1 MGNWTL
7 KTDTSQLSS
16 VNSQLREG
24 YKQSEV
30 GVIPEEWEV
39 ETLGDIFTFGGGYS
53 ASWDQ
58 LSSEGYCYL
67 HYGDIHKSVKSFIDV
82 RAEYP
87 NIPKLNILLK
97 RISPKSLLHDGDI
110 VFVDASEDDEG
121 TSKHIVVVNNENI
134 TYISGLHT
142 IVAKSKVAVL
152 DNECK
157 RYCFQS
163 RDIKKQF
170 YFYAVGTKV
179 SGISKTNI
187 AKLKLPIPPLP
198 EQQAI
203 ASALSDVDA
212 LITALEQLITK
223 KRNIKQGA
231 MQQLITGK
239 KRLAGFSGAWKV
251 KKLGEYVTIASG
263 ESPSK
268 FKYKNNG
275 TPYYKVDQLN
285 YGNKYQKDTP
295 YFIECNNPIPKGS
308 IIFPKRGASILLNK
322 VRILT
327 EDAFMDTNLMTL
339 TTMEELDNEYLYY
352 MLIYIGLW
360 HVADTTSIPQINNK
374 HIKPLEIPF
383 PSPSE
388 QKAIAQILSDMDT
401 EIEALEQKRDKYKA
415 IKQGMMQELLTGK
428 RRLA

>member
-1 MGNWTL
+1 MS
-7 KTDTSQLSS
+7 D
-16 VNSQLREG
+16 VPEG
-24 YKQSEV
+24 YKMSEV
-30 GVIPEEWEV
+30 GVIPVEWEV
-39 ETLGDIFTFGGGYS
+39 KTLGDVMTGFSSGATPYRGRPEYYKGNIRWITSGELNYNVITDTIEKITENAVRNTNLKIHPKGTFLMAITGLE
-53 ASWDQ
+53 A
-58 LSSEGYCYL
+58 
-67 HYGDIHKSVKSFIDV
+67 
-82 RAEYP
+82 
-87 NIPKLNILLK
+87 
-97 RISPKSLLHDGDI
+97 
-110 VFVDASEDDEG
+110 EG
-121 TSKHIVVVNNENI
+121 TRGSCGIVGAEATSNQSCMALFPTKELLTEYLFHYYVNYGNSLALE
-134 TYISGLHT
+134 
-142 IVAKSKVAVL
+142 
-152 DNECK
+152 
-157 RYCFQS
+157 YCQ
-163 RDIKKQF
+163 
-170 YFYAVGTKV
+170 GTKQQ
-179 SGISKTNI
+179 SYT
-187 AKLKLPIPPLP
+187 AKIVKILPIIVPPTIE

-231 MQQLITGK
+231 MQQLLTGK
-239 KRLAGFSGAWKV
+239 KRLPGFGGEWEV

-268 FKYKNNG
+268 FKFQNNG

-295 YFIECNNPIPKGS
+295 YFIECNNPLPKGS

-339 TTMEELDNEYLYY
+339 TTIEELDNEYLYY

-388 QKAIAQILSDMDT
+388 QQAIAKILSDMDT
-401 EIEALEQKRDKYKA
+401 EIESLEQKRDKYKA

-428 RRLA
+428 RRLLA